1 MGPIQNLHELLSW
14 VRRRWRIMLL
24 LTLLGSLAGLV
35 MALRTERVYS
45 ASAVIQ
51 VINPVIVA
59 APQDG
64 TAAAAVPDVTRRVQM
79 IEQQLM
85 SREALLDLAQRH
97 HLFEG
102 TAVSPAEQVALMRQ
116 NFSITSIAA
125 AQQGF
130 TRDGSLSALVVS
142 ASDGDPQTAADIA
155 NELADQLVQ
164 RSVDA
169 RQSNAQQALD
179 FFRAEE
185 TRLQGDI
192 ASLEQSIADF
202 RSRNE
207 GYLDDAVAL
216 RRSERARLMDSLRD
230 LQAELSARQ
239 SELDTLDQTSTRIVV
254 QRQVT
259 SLRDTVDQL
268 TQQEAEMRNRIAEI
282 QDILT
287 RAPGYEQQVLAMDRR
302 MEQLQAQ
309 LTAAADRRREA
320 ELSARIED
328 DQQAERFELLERALV
343 PEYPVSRSRKK
354 VALMGFA
361 GGLGLGLMLAYALEW
376 MQPALRTAARME
388 RELQL
393 RPVISIPFTL
403 SLRERRRRVLI
414 WGLGGLV
421 LIAAGLGL
429 ALRFGGF
436 I

>member
-1 MGPIQNLHELLSW
+1 MGPIQNLQEILSW
-14 VRRRWRIMLL
+14 IRRRWRVMVL
-24 LTLLGSLAGLV
+24 LTLLGSLAGVV
-35 MALRTERVYS
+35 MALQTERVYS

-59 APQDG
+59 TTDSG
-64 TAAAAVPDVTRRVQM
+64 TGAAVPDVTRRVQM

-85 SREALLDLAQRH
+85 SREALLALAQRH
-97 HLFEG
+97 NLFEG
-102 TAVSPAEQVALMRQ
+102 MAISPAEQVAAMRQ
-116 NFSITSIAA
+116 SYSITSIAA

-130 TRDGSLSALVVS
+130 TRDGSLSALIVS

-179 FFRAEE
+179 FFRTEE
-185 TRLQGDI
+185 VRLETDI
-192 ASLEQSIADF
+192 AALEQEIADF
-202 RSRNE
+202 RSLNE
-207 GYLDDAVAL
+207 SYLSDSVAL
-216 RRSERARLMDSLRD
+216 RRSERARLIDGLRD
-230 LQAELSARQ
+230 IQAELSARQ

-254 QRQVT
+254 QRQVAA
-259 SLRDTVDQL
+259 LRDTVDQL
-268 TQQEAEMRNRIAEI
+268 TQQEAEMRARIAEI

-287 RAPGYEQQVLAMDRR
+287 RSPGYEQQVLAMNRR

-320 ELSARIED
+320 ELSSRIED

-354 VALMGFA
+354 VAAMGFA
-361 GGLGLGLMLAYALEW
+361 GGLMLGVMLAYALEW
-376 MQPALRTAARME
+376 MQPVMRTAARME
-388 RELQL
+388 RDLQL
-393 RPVISIPFTL
+393 RPVVSIPFTL
-403 SLRERRRRVLI
+403 SQRERRRRAMI

-421 LIAAGLGL
+421 LIAAAAGL
-429 ALRFGGF
+429 ALQFTG
-436 I
+436 II

>member
-1 MGPIQNLHELLSW
+1 MGPIQNLHEILSW
-14 VRRRWRIMLL
+14 IRRRWRIMVL
-24 LTLLGSLAGLV
+24 LTVLGSLAGLV

-59 APQDG
+59 ASEDG
-64 TAAAAVPDVTRRVQM
+64 TGAAAPDVTRRVQM

-97 HLFEG
+97 QLFEDM
-102 TAVSPAEQVALMRQ
+102 AISPAEQVALMRQ
-116 NFSITSIAA
+116 NYSITSIAA

-130 TRDGSLSALVVS
+130 SRDGSLSALIVS

-155 NELADQLVQ
+155 NELANQLVQ

-185 TRLQGDI
+185 ARLESDI
-192 ASLEQSIADF
+192 AALEQEIADF
-202 RSRNE
+202 RSLNE
-207 GYLDDAVAL
+207 SFLSDSVAL
-216 RRSERARLMDSLRD
+216 RRSERARLMDALRN

-239 SELDTLDQTSTRIVV
+239 SELDTLDQTSTRTVI

-259 SLRDTVDQL
+259 TLRDTVDQL
-268 TQQEAEMRNRIAEI
+268 TQQETEMRSRIAEI
-282 QDILT
+282 QEILT
-287 RAPGYEQQVLAMDRR
+287 RSPGYEQQVLAMNRR

-320 ELSARIED
+320 ELSSRIED

-354 VALMGFA
+354 VAVMGFA
-361 GGLGLGLMLAYALEW
+361 GGLVLGVMLAYALEW
-376 MQPALRTAARME
+376 MQPVLRTAARME
-388 RELQL
+388 RDLQL
-393 RPVISIPFTL
+393 RPVISIPFTR
-403 SLRERRRRVLI
+403 SHRERRRRMMI

-421 LIAAGLGL
+421 LIAAAVGL
-429 ALRFGGF
+429 ALQFSG
-436 I
+436 II

>member
-1 MGPIQNLHELLSW
+1 MGPIQNLHEILSW
-14 VRRRWRIMLL
+14 IRRRWRLMLL
-24 LTLLGSLAGLV
+24 LTVLGSLGGMV

-59 APQDG
+59 TTEDG
-64 TAAAAVPDVTRRVQM
+64 AGAAVPDVTRRVQM

-97 HLFEG
+97 NLFDG
-102 TAVSPAEQVALMRQ
+102 APISPSEQVALMRQ

-130 TRDGSLSALVVS
+130 SRDGSLSALIVS

-155 NELADQLVQ
+155 NELANQLVQ

-185 TRLQGDI
+185 SRLEGNITD
-192 ASLEQSIADF
+192 LEQEIADF
-202 RSRNE
+202 RSQNE
-207 GYLDDAVAL
+207 ALLSDAVAL
-216 RRSERARLMDSLRD
+216 RRSERARLMDGLRD

-239 SELDTLDQTSTRIVV
+239 SELDTLDVTSTRAVI
-254 QRQVT
+254 QRQVVA
-259 SLRDTVDQL
+259 LRDTVEQL
-268 TQQEAEMRNRIAEI
+268 TQQESEMRARIAEI

-287 RAPGYEQQVLAMDRR
+287 RSPGYEQQVLAMNRR

-376 MQPALRTAARME
+376 MQPVLRTAARME
-388 RELQL
+388 RDLQL
-393 RPVISIPFTL
+393 RPVISIPFTM
-403 SLRERRRRVLI
+403 SQRERRRRQMI
-414 WGLGGLV
+414 WAFGGFV
-421 LIAAGLGL
+421 LIAAAIGLVMQ
-429 ALRFGGF
+429 FGGF